1 MTSKKHIKCVAK
13 CYMEFY
19 ILCCAWLKLILSLII
34 PNDVWNTESVLEH
47 ILFYSQIHRNF
58 TSACYHINMSYW
70 ICFFSHVRVDVNMC
84 LMCKDY
90 RFIPFYCI
98 YAIAV
103 RAGFEIFFISF
114 SYLIL
119 FTGLLHHKDL
129 SACLFFI
136 KQGPMV
142 EQSRLNGT
150 PCINILEI
158 KNVYII

>member
-1 MTSKKHIKCVAK
+1 MNLV
-13 CYMEFY
+13 
-19 ILCCAWLKLILSLII
+19 
-34 PNDVWNTESVLEH
+34 
-47 ILFYSQIHRNF
+47 
-58 TSACYHINMSYW
+58 
-70 ICFFSHVRVDVNMC
+70 FFSHVRVDVKMC

-129 SACLFFI
+129 SACFFLI

-150 PCINILEI
+150 PCINIFEI
-158 KNVYII
+158 KNKNKLEGFVDKQSSMWTTVLVITLYSSV